1 MTTIAI
7 TYNERNAIAR
17 KAIEFILSLGH
28 FKVEETVSPT
38 KKKTLKAIKDA
49 RNGVNITSCNSFE
62 EYLKAVAE

>member
-7 TYNERNAIAR
+7 TYNEKNEIAR

-28 FKVEETVSPT
+28 FKVEENITPA

-49 RNGVNITSCNSFE
+49 RDGVNITSCNSFE